1 MTWQVTRKAFL
12 ALFITIGFLNFIT
25 LGAATAAPY
34 ASLVMDARNGK
45 VLYARNADTKLHPAS
60 LTKMMTLYVAFRAI
74 ENGEISLN
82 TKVKISRNAASEPPS
97 KLGLRAG
104 KKIELRYLI
113 RAAAV
118 KSANDAATAIGEA
131 ISGSERRFAKR
142 MTTTARAM
150 GMSRTTFKNAHG
162 LTQAG
167 HKSTARDMAVLGR
180 RLLFD
185 FPDYYNLFS
194 RRQTD
199 AGLRTVYNTNRK
211 FLSQYRGADGI
222 KTGYTSAAG
231 YNLVSSA
238 RRGKERIVASVFGG
252 RSTDSRN
259 KEMARLLDLGF
270 KRAPTRVTRVRPHKL
285 PFIGN
290 STSVA
295 DVKKKKK
302 KRIWGIVAKAKRPTP
317 RPVLRSVQVTK
328 SVEGLVSSVLDE
340 TRKNAEVEAV
350 AQAVATAQAIAVM
363 RPTARPKGITELAT
377 AAKTARKTASLA
389 QVGKPKPKPKKNVVV
404 NLNPVKQGAGNWS
417 VNLGAYA
424 SRSEAE
430 RLLLTT
436 ALAEME
442 ALDGSYRRIEKTKV
456 KGATRYRARFVGLDQ
471 YAAQKACARISA
483 RNSTC
488 EARRGG

>member
-1 MTWQVTRKAFL
+1 MAMQVTRRAFL
-12 ALFITIGFLNFIT
+12 ALFITIGFLIPFM
-25 LGAATAAPY
+25 LGAAQAAPY

-60 LTKMMTLYVAFRAI
+60 LTKMMTLYVAFRAV

-97 KLGLRAG
+97 KLGLRSG
-104 KKIELRYLI
+104 QKIELRYLI

-131 ISGSERRFAKR
+131 ISGSERRFAQR

-199 AGLRTVYNTNRK
+199 AGVRTVYNTNRK
-211 FLSQYRGADGI
+211 FLGQYRGADGI

-252 RSTDSRN
+252 RSTNARN

-270 KRAPTRVTRVRPHKL
+270 KRAPSRVTRVKPHRL

-290 STSVA
+290 STKVA
-295 DVKKKKK
+295 DLKKNKT
-302 KRIWGIVAKAKRPTP
+302 KRIRGIVARAKRPTP
-317 RPVLRSVQVTK
+317 RPALRSVQVTK
-328 SVEGLVSSVLDE
+328 SVAGLVTSVIAE
-340 TRKNAEVEAV
+340 GRKDAEAKAV
-350 AQAVATAQAIAVM
+350 AKAVALAQAEPVA
-363 RPTARPKGITELAT
+363 RPTARPKGIGK
-377 AAKTARKTASLA
+377 AAQRVKSEGKTASLA
-389 QVGKPKPKPKKNVVV
+389 QVSPPKRKQKVMV
-404 NLNPVKQGAGNWS
+404 NLTPIAQGKGSWS

-442 ALDGSYRRIEKTKV
+442 ALDGSFRRIEKTKI

-471 YAAQKACARISA
+471 DAAQKACARISA

>member
-1 MTWQVTRKAFL
+1 MGSQVSRKLSL
-12 ALFITIGFLNFIT
+12 ALFISLSFLISFMV
-25 LGAATAAPY
+25 GAVHAAPY

-45 VLYARNADTKLHPAS
+45 VLYSRNADTKLHPAS
-60 LTKMMTLYVAFRAI
+60 LTKMMTLYIAFRAI

-82 TKVKISRNAASEPPS
+82 TKVKISRNAAAEPPS
-97 KLGLRAG
+97 RLGLKTGQR
-104 KKIELRYLI
+104 IELRYLI

-131 ISGSERRFAKR
+131 ISGSESRFARR

-162 LTQAG
+162 LTQSG
-167 HKSTARDMAVLGR
+167 HRSTARDMAVLGR

-194 RRQTD
+194 RHSTN
-199 AGLRTVYNTNRK
+199 AKIRTVYNTNRK
-211 FLSQYRGADGI
+211 FLGSYRGADGI

-238 RRGKERIVASVFGG
+238 RRGRERIVASVFGG
-252 RSTDSRN
+252 RSSTARN

-270 KRAPTRVTRVRPHKL
+270 KRAPSRAAKVRPHKL

-290 STSVA
+290 STTVA
-295 DVKKKKK
+295 QIKKKK
-302 KRIWGIVAKAKRPTP
+302 KRKPVNLKAAARPTARPALRSVQVAKSVDKLVSSVVKEAKQAAEIEAVARAVAVAQSTPVARPTP
-317 RPVLRSVQVTK
+317 RP
-328 SVEGLVSSVLDE
+328 
-340 TRKNAEVEAV
+340 
-350 AQAVATAQAIAVM
+350 
-363 RPTARPKGITELAT
+363 
-377 AAKTARKTASLA
+377 AAKPKKRLVAKADPVVEPVKKPAARKTASLA
-389 QVGKPKPKPKKNVVV
+389 PIGATGSGKQN
-404 NLNPVKQGAGNWS
+404 GNWS
-417 VNLGAYA
+417 VSLGIYK

-430 RLLLTT
+430 RLLITT

-456 KGATRYRARFVGLDQ
+456 EGATRYRARFVGLREDS
-471 YAAQKACARISA
+471 AQKACARISA

-488 EARRGG
+488 EVRKGG

>member
-1 MTWQVTRKAFL
+1 MTWQVTRRATL
-12 ALFITIGFLNFIT
+12 ALIITIGFLISIM
-25 LGAATAAPY
+25 LGAVQAAPY

-82 TKVKISRNAASEPPS
+82 TKVKISRHAASEPPS

-162 LTQAG
+162 LTQSG
-167 HKSTARDMAVLGR
+167 HKSTARDMALLGR

-270 KRAPTRVTRVRPHKL
+270 KRAPSRAARVRPHKL

-295 DVKKKKK
+295 DIKKKKK
-302 KRIWGIVAKAKRPTP
+302 KRVWGIVAKAKRPTP
-317 RPVLRSVQVTK
+317 RPGLHSVQVTK
-328 SVEGLVSSVLDE
+328 SLEGLVSSVLNE
-340 TRKNAEVEAV
+340 TRMEAEAKAV
-350 AQAVATAQAIAVM
+350 ARAVASAHGATIA
-363 RPTARPKGITELAT
+363 RPTARPKGIAKLAT
-377 AAKTARKTASLA
+377 SAKAARKSASLA
-389 QVGKPKPKPKKNVVV
+389 PINKPKPKKKVVV
-404 NLNPVKQGAGNWS
+404 NLNPVQQGKGSWS

-424 SRSEAE
+424 SRLEAE

-442 ALDGSYRRIEKTKV
+442 ALDGSYRRIEKTKI